1 LGAQQ
6 AQAGLRQTGNV
17 AQSVTQQV
25 NQLSARREF
34 MMGQRL
40 QGTLTGAMGLDNGLT
55 RTLDGFE
62 RLQYMAG
69 ASNMTVGSMLAKFGP
84 MAVAVAVAA
93 KAFQEAKDQVAGINQ
108 QLDAMGMKQIGF
120 VDWLKLGVLGDTSV
134 VQVDPKAMAAK
145 TIRDMNRDLNLQD
158 QLEAKIAANTKLS
171 SAQRLEIA
179 KAIKDEI
186 QHRQTLLS
194 LENQIAEAK
203 RQQPATETDTVA
215 KLDQRSKELAR
226 SIPLAKSAAESPQ
239 LPAHWRQDAA
249 RRAREMEL
257 EQEQLRLK
265 RPQLVAKEAE
275 SADKRREDFAQK
287 IADTEGQI
295 SQVKQKNW
303 FDGLSAEKQR
313 LALVQEIA
321 TLEQAARMTLSP
333 ADAAAYRLRAEQSRG
348 KLAEMQRNDRAAA
361 LQPWMAEMQNPKGFA
376 STTLSNSI
384 EGVRAV
390 NLAATMGERA
400 DATQRALAEQ
410 VRLLEDI
417 RNNTGN
423 KTQTTTVGAL

>member
-1 LGAQQ
+1 
-6 AQAGLRQTGNV
+6 
-17 AQSVTQQV
+17 
-25 NQLSARREF
+25 
-34 MMGQRL
+34 
-40 QGTLTGAMGLDNGLT
+40 
-55 RTLDGFE
+55 
-62 RLQYMAG
+62 MAG

-84 MAVAVAVAA
+84 MAVAVALAA
-93 KAFQEAKDQVAGINQ
+93 KAFQEAQNQVAGINK

-158 QLEAKIAANTKLS
+158 QLEAKIAANTRLS

-179 KAIKDEI
+179 TAIKGEI

-194 LENQIAEAK
+194 LDNQIAEAK
-203 RQQPATETDTVA
+203 RQQPPVETDTVA
-215 KLDQRSKELAR
+215 KLDQRAKELAR
-226 SIPLAKSAAESPQ
+226 SIPLAENTATSPQ
-239 LPAHWRQDAA
+239 LPASWRQDAA
-249 RRAREMEL
+249 RRAKEMEL
-257 EQEQLRLK
+257 EQEQLRIK
-265 RPQLVAKEAE
+265 RPQLVSKEAE
-275 SADKRREDFAQK
+275 ATDKRREDFAQK
-287 IADTEGQI
+287 IADTEGKI
-295 SQVKQKNW
+295 SQARQKNW

-321 TLEQAARMTLSP
+321 TLEMAARLTLNP
-333 ADAAAYRLRAEQSRG
+333 ADAAAYRLRAEESKG
-348 KLAEMQRNDRAAA
+348 KLDEMRRGDELKARDNLADTLR
-361 LQPWMAEMQNPKGFA
+361 PWIDEAKNPKGFA
-376 STTLSNSI
+376 ETTLSNSI

-390 NLAATMGERA
+390 ALAATMGERT